1 MSFNKKSFL
10 RILKI
15 FFEVLLFIMF
25 VGTYFK
31 ILTTIE
37 SNISL
42 KFIFSITY
50 IWFTIGINVNFVL
63 PLLKIID
70 NKIKNI

>member
-15 FFEVLLFIMF
+15 IFEVLLFIMF

-50 IWFTIGINVNFVL
+50 IWFTIGMNVNFVL